1 MAVGI
6 TVDFSSNPWVVTY
19 NGSVTPGPTQFT
31 LPAQI
36 WPLAG
41 YAGATSPFLCKRLVA
56 IGNATAQGA
65 EITLEDNVPSPNGPN
80 VFADFLATGADYE
93 PPQEWKRNKDEGGPF
108 GCTVSVFASG
118 WTLYIHF

>member
-1 MAVGI
+1 MAAGI

-19 NGSVTPGPTQFT
+19 NSSVTPGPTQFT

-36 WPLAG
+36 WPISG
-41 YAGATSPFLCKRLVA
+41 TTTPFLVKRLVA

-65 EITLEDNVPSPNGPN
+65 EITLEDNVASPNGPN

-93 PPQEWKRNKDEGGPF
+93 PPQEWKRAKDEGAPF
-108 GCTVSVFASG
+108 GCTVSTFASG